1 MNENIIP
8 IIITS
13 LTVLFG
19 AGAWKFYE
27 FLIKNKREKEKETLK
42 ESTAYRDDLKIRV
55 EKLEVDKDECTDSLM
70 DVKIKL
76 SALEVK
82 VLFLEKENDR
92 LKYR

>member
-55 EKLEVDKDECTDSLM
+55 KKLEVDKDECTDSLM